1 MLFLGDIVGRPGREI
16 VKEFLEDKKYTS
28 GCDFII
34 VNAENASHG
43 FGLTQKTMMSLLN
56 GV

>member
-43 FGLTQKTMMSLLN
+43 FCLTQKN
-56 GV
+56 HD